1 MKIILLAFILAL
13 IWTIRRFMLEKI
25 MRDEMKEQ
33 GTGMREVAEAVAKE
47 KNAEKEEEES
57 VAQPTEENGN

>member
-1 MKIILLAFILAL
+1 
-13 IWTIRRFMLEKI
+13 MLEKI

-47 KNAEKEEEES
+47 KNAEKEEEKS
-57 VAQPTEENGN
+57 VAQPTEENGKSITPTYG

>member
-1 MKIILLAFILAL
+1 
-13 IWTIRRFMLEKI
+13 MLEKI